1 MGLLWPKCKIQ
12 QLALLNLIHL
22 ASINSSCSDPSLEP
36 FCPPADQHSHA
47 TWCHLQTDWGCIWSP
62 NPDNWYKYL
71 TGLGPV
77 LSPGE
82 NPLWPA
88 ANWIIKNSIHQSLG
102 LAIQTFFY
110 PEKSIPL
117 QAMNSQ
123 LSERYWKAIFKQ
135 NPDKLSGELLWFE
148 GTMRPFTRLRH
159 IISKLL
165 FTSKG
170 YKLP

>member
-12 QLALLNLIHL
+12 QRALLNLIHL
-22 ASINSSCSDPSLEP
+22 ASINSSCSHPSLEP
-36 FCPPADQHSHA
+36 FCLLADQHSHA

-82 NPLWPA
+82 HQLWPA

-102 LAIQTFFY
+102 LAIQTFFAQKRVY
-110 PEKSIPL
+110 HSKPWAASYQKDIEEQFSSKIQISYQVNYCGL
-117 QAMNSQ
+117 EEA
-123 LSERYWKAIFKQ
+123 W
-135 NPDKLSGELLWFE
+135 DLL
-148 GTMRPFTRLRH
+148 LD
-159 IISKLL
+159 
-165 FTSKG
+165 
-170 YKLP
+170 

>member
-88 ANWIIKNSIHQSLG
+88 ANWIIKNSIHPSLG
-102 LAIQTFFY
+102 LAIQTFFTQKRVY
-110 PEKSIPL
+110 HSKPWTASYQKDIEKQFSSKIQISYQVNYCGL
-117 QAMNSQ
+117 KEA
-123 LSERYWKAIFKQ
+123 W
-135 NPDKLSGELLWFE
+135 DLL
-148 GTMRPFTRLRH
+148 LD
-159 IISKLL
+159 
-165 FTSKG
+165 
-170 YKLP
+170 